1 MADQKI
7 SQLTEVT
14 NPNPNDVIP
23 IVNGSETKKIT
34 VANLAVAGSS
44 GTSGSNGSSGT
55 SGNNGSSGTSGSN
68 GSDGTSGSNGSSGT
82 SGINGTSG
90 SNGSSGSSGENGTSG
105 TSGINGTSGSSG
117 TSGSNGSSGTS
128 GTSPSLVGY
137 AVTGSNVFNGD
148 QTITGSLNV
157 SGSIIITN
165 GSVTMPERPSFRVTG
180 AGGAT
185 ASTTVLSGSM
195 TNIDYN
201 QGNAWNNSNGTFTA
215 PIAGLYQV
223 NLVARC
229 SGNSNPSAQVI
240 VYKNNTSTSPNN
252 GTAQVMLE
260 WAANTTANHIG
271 GSTITKLAVG
281 DTLKAIVT
289 VGTISFDGND
299 NFSVAY
305 IG

>member
-14 NPNPNDVIP
+14 NPNPNDIIP
-23 IVNGSETKKIT
+23 IVNSGETKKIT

-55 SGNNGSSGTSGSN
+55 SGLN

-90 SNGSSGSSGENGTSG
+90 TSGENGTSG
-105 TSGINGTSGSSG
+105 SSGTSGNGTSGSSG

-137 AVTGSNVFNGD
+137 AITGSNVFNGN

-157 SGSIIITN
+157 SGSINITN
-165 GSVTMPERPSFRVTG
+165 GSVIMPQRPAFRVYG
-180 AGGAT
+180 LGGAT
-185 ASTTVLSGSM
+185 SATTTLSGSM
-195 TNIDYN
+195 TIVDFN
-201 QGNAWNNSNGTFTA
+201 QGNAWDNSNGTFTA
-215 PIAGLYQV
+215 PVAGLYQV
-223 NLVARC
+223 NLVCRT
-229 SGNSNPSAQVI
+229 NSNSSPSGQII
-240 VYKNNTSTSPNN
+240 VYKNHTGNGT
-252 GTAQVMLE
+252 GTAQIMVE
-260 WAANTTANHIG
+260 WAANTTMNHAG
-271 GSTITKLAVG
+271 GSTISKLAVG
-281 DTLKAIVT
+281 ETLKAIVS
-289 VGTISFDGND
+289 VGTLSFDTND
-299 NFSVAY
+299 NFSVSY